1 MNSSQ
6 ENCPVHAVLSFL
18 SFFLSFFVWGLFC
31 LAKPWRKHPELAEPG
46 LTTCHSCHIW
56 RQRSGAEAGEK
67 EHKLQ
72 DGRLV
77 IRTYEARKV
86 ETCFAKIFIN
96 AGIVRMLVLSYFVL
110 FFLKVAGNTMTV
122 GKESVANPV
131 YCHSN
136 LIHTNVACAKDNLCQ
151 PCL

>member
-1 MNSSQ
+1 M
-6 ENCPVHAVLSFL
+6 LFFLFL
-18 SFFLSFFVWGLFC
+18 SFFLSLFGVFSVWQN
-31 LAKPWRKHPELAEPG
+31 PG
-46 LTTCHSCHIW
+46 ASTRSWQSLVYTTCHSCHIW

-110 FFLKVAGNTMTV
+110 FFLKSSGQYDD
-122 GKESVANPV
+122 SR
-131 YCHSN
+131 
-136 LIHTNVACAKDNLCQ
+136 
-151 PCL
+151 